1 MPESVQSIAD
11 LRERLREPR
20 REGKR
25 IGFVPTMGALH
36 AGHEELLRVGRAQCD
51 VLVASIFV
59 NPLQFDRK
67 DDLEKYPRTW
77 DADIEICG
85 RQGVDLVFAPTVA
98 DLYPQEVLTFVDSP
112 VLSTHLCGAHRPGHF
127 RGVATVVMKLF
138 NAVQPDVAF
147 FGEKDAQQL
156 ALIQRMVRDLNV
168 PVEIVPVPTVR
179 ESDGLAMSSRNRHL
193 TEEQR
198 RVAPALY
205 RGLLE
210 GARAMT
216 AGERQAAAVIEK
228 ATAEIATEPS
238 VRIEYLELVDP
249 ETITPVEVVGDDALL
264 AIAAWVGDT
273 RLIDNIRWKR
283 S

>member
-179 ESDGLAMSSRNRHL
+179 ESDGLAISSRNRHL

>member
-98 DLYPQEVLTFVDSP
+98 DLYPQELLTFVDSP

-156 ALIQRMVRDLNV
+156 TLIQRMVRDLNV

-283 S
+283 F

>member
-156 ALIQRMVRDLNV
+156 TLIQRMVRDLNV